1 MHSSRTRTPGP
12 KSTFGPRRDPGVRP
26 PIYLQG
32 TRILPC
38 PPHLQGGLFPGV
50 GLRNPPVS
58 AKPVCHLATFG
69 SAPPCERR
77 ETPPEGSGETRRPAK
92 PRGPTSLPSPPPIRG
107 WRGRRH
113 ACAVTASR
121 RLQPG
126 EDTVEG
132 GDGWIRHPA
141 GKFVSKREAV
151 GQRTLEKC
159 MAGTVWGL
167 PWLAARTFLLLFLFF
182 FCDGVSSSPG

>member
-58 AKPVCHLATFG
+58 AKLVCHLATFG

-77 ETPPEGSGETRRPAK
+77 RPREAEREGDQQS
-92 PRGPTSLPSPPPIRG
+92 RGAQPHFHPLLPS
-107 WRGRRH
+107 GRRH
-113 ACAVTASR
+113 ACAVTASK

-159 MAGTVWGL
+159 MAGTVWGP

>member
-69 SAPPCERR
+69 SAPPCEC
-77 ETPPEGSGETRRPAK
+77 RRPREAEREGDQQS
-92 PRGPTSLPSPPPIRG
+92 RGAQPHFHPLLPSGAGGGVGTHAQSRPDDSLTPCFPGKRAASLSAWERSTSLPVSTAVSPPNVLRSLFCG
-107 WRGRRH
+107 FQGRPAAL
-113 ACAVTASR
+113 AC
-121 RLQPG
+121 
-126 EDTVEG
+126 
-132 GDGWIRHPA
+132 
-141 GKFVSKREAV
+141 
-151 GQRTLEKC
+151 
-159 MAGTVWGL
+159 GL
-167 PWLAARTFLLLFLFF
+167 PGSRPLRLL
-182 FCDGVSSSPG
+182 

>member
-77 ETPPEGSGETRRPAK
+77 RPREAEREGDQQS
-92 PRGPTSLPSPPPIRG
+92 RGAQPHFHPLLPSGAGGGVGTHAQSRPVRG
-107 WRGRRH
+107 CSRGKTRWK
-113 ACAVTASR
+113 
-121 RLQPG
+121 
-126 EDTVEG
+126 E

-159 MAGTVWGL
+159 MAGTVWGP